1 MFDELRLTHHVLP
14 IAPGTNST
22 LANDEVHLW
31 QGGLDGTDAQV
42 AAWVRL
48 LSPDERARM
57 ARFRFEI
64 HQRRY
69 AAAHAQLRLILSPYL
84 ALAPTAIQFAT
95 TEFGKPYLV
104 FPPSEGLVP
113 QVASLLKPSEGYTTD
128 ICFNMSHAGD
138 QMLVGVVRGRAIG
151 VDIEQIRP
159 DFATTDIA
167 MHYFSAVEQAAFRA
181 VPDEQK
187 PQAFFNAWTRKEAFI
202 KAVGEGLSFPLAD
215 FDVTLSPGE
224 PARLLAVRGS
234 AEEAARWQMAD
245 MKVGAGYA
253 AAVVARRE

>member
-1 MFDELRLTHHVLP
+1 MFDALRLTHRVLP
-14 IAPGTNST
+14 IKPGTYST

-42 AAWVRL
+42 ASWVNL
-48 LSPDERARM
+48 LSPEERTRM

-69 AAAHAQLRLILSPYL
+69 AAAHAQLRLILAPYL
-84 ALAPTAIQFAT
+84 ALSPTQIQFAAA
-95 TEFGKPYLV
+95 EYGKPYLV
-104 FPPSEGLVP
+104 FPPSEGY
-113 QVASLLKPSEGYTTD
+113 AAAIE
-128 ICFNMSHAGD
+128 FNMSHAGD

-167 MHYFSAVEQAAFRA
+167 MNYFSAAEQEAFRA
-181 VPDEQK
+181 VPDAQK

-215 FDVTLSPGE
+215 FDVTLTPGE
-224 PARLLAVRGS
+224 PARLLGVRGS

-245 MKVGAGYA
+245 VKGGDGYA
-253 AAVVARRE
+253 AAVVVMNE

>member
-1 MFDELRLTHHVLP
+1 MFKLHLWHLSTTNPLAAASLLT
-14 IAPGTNST
+14 
-22 LANDEVHLW
+22 NDTIHLW

-42 AAWVRL
+42 ASWVNL

-69 AAAHAQLRLILSPYL
+69 AAAHAQLRLILAPYL
-84 ALAPTAIQFAT
+84 ALAPTVIQFAAA
-95 TEFGKPYLV
+95 EYGKPYLV
-104 FPPSEGLVP
+104 FPPSEGHG
-113 QVASLLKPSEGYTTD
+113 AAIE
-128 ICFNMSHAGD
+128 FNMSHAGD

-245 MKVGAGYA
+245 MKVGEGYA
-253 AAVVARRE
+253 AAVVVKRE